1 MQISKPVIRISY
13 YWGCS
18 SESVIVASNFND
30 FCRVNYSEY
39 LDKAVE
45 YTSYQSLFVEKSEN
59 PDSYTYGQYIPMN
72 LQRSSRLDRTFKL
85 TEEQVKIAQNAPQQT
100 WLVISEHWC
109 GDASQTVP
117 VMAKIAEASQGN
129 ISLRLVYR
137 DEVPELMQAHLTN
150 GGMAVPKIVQLD
162 AQNQLINDWGPRPIE
177 AQNLVIKLKSNPETA
192 AKYSE
197 ELHKWYAKDKQ
208 QSTVKELLE
217 LSVAHQVSASF

>member
-1 MQISKPVIRISY
+1 M
-13 YWGCS
+13 
-18 SESVIVASNFND
+18 
-30 FCRVNYSEY
+30 NYSEY

-150 GGMAVPKIVQLD
+150 GGMAVPKIVKLD
-162 AQNQLINDWGPRPIE
+162 AKKQLINDWGPRPLE